1 MDKIDF
7 SKLNIPRMGI
17 PDDIVRQLASVQ
29 PMPDNCIKDILDAL
43 DGKTLVIT
51 TKAENGS

>member
-1 MDKIDF
+1 MNKIDF
-7 SKLNIPRMGI
+7 SKLKVPRVGI
-17 PDDIVRQLASVQ
+17 PDDIAKQLASVQ
-29 PMPDNCIKDILDAL
+29 PMPDNCIKDILAAL